1 MKRLTKNLVLSV
13 SLAAAGLA
21 MSGGAQAR
29 GDVYWSVGV
38 DAPVMVGGNVHT
50 EFSNAPQVRYVQPQP
65 VIVTQAPVVIQQ
77 PQPVYVQ
84 RPWCPPR
91 VVYAPQ
97 PVVVMDRYPQYGGGG
112 WRFQRDRWGD
122 ERREWR
128 HERWEHERHEHHG
141 HRDRD

>member
-1 MKRLTKNLVLSV
+1 MKRLANKLMMGV

-21 MSGGAQAR
+21 MSNTAHAR

-65 VIVTQAPVVIQQ
+65 VIVAPAPVVIQQ

-97 PVVVMDRYPQYGGGG
+97 PVVVVDRYPQYGGGG
-112 WRFQRDRWGD
+112 WRFPHGG
-122 ERREWR
+122 WR
-128 HERWEHERHEHHG
+128 HERWEHERHDHH
-141 HRDRD
+141 HRHHDRD